1 MRPLPRDSAGTII
14 AGAGIETPV
23 TRFTAGDTESA
34 SVILAFQSG
43 LFSVDGKGNL
53 QSQTVSIRIRQQ
65 PEAGGAWIDV
75 TTLDITAQNRS
86 TFFRQYTWTL
96 PSRGRWLIEVTRMT
110 DEASNTQV
118 SDRTSLAA
126 LQSMRPE
133 PPVNMSKPMA
143 LVAVRIRATYQLN
156 GPLNTLNALVQRYAD
171 AWDGTGWP
179 EMLTRNPA
187 AAYIAA
193 LKGPANPYP
202 VADSEIDY
210 VGLADW
216 AAWCD
221 TKGLKYDAVHDS
233 SGEKLQDM
241 LSAICGA
248 GRATPHHDG
257 LQWGVVIDRPETLVI
272 DHINPRNSAQFTWSR
287 SYFNP
292 PDAFRIQFM
301 DETNDYLQAE
311 RIVPWPGFTGDVTL
325 TEQLELPG
333 KTDPG
338 EIWIEARR
346 RMYELLYRPDAFT
359 AIQDGA
365 ARVSNCADSAVA
377 LQPHRQFV
385 HRRFRKKLLY
395 RLPLCAHHI

>member
-1 MRPLPRDSAGTII
+1 M
-14 AGAGIETPV
+14 
-23 TRFTAGDTESA
+23 
-34 SVILAFQSG
+34 
-43 LFSVDGKGNL
+43 
-53 QSQTVSIRIRQQ
+53 
-65 PEAGGAWIDV
+65 
-75 TTLDITAQNRS
+75 
-86 TFFRQYTWTL
+86 
-96 PSRGRWLIEVTRMT
+96 
-110 DEASNTQV
+110 
-118 SDRTSLAA
+118 
-126 LQSMRPE
+126 
-133 PPVNMSKPMA
+133 
-143 LVAVRIRATYQLN
+143 
-156 GPLNTLNALVQRYAD
+156 
-171 AWDGTGWP
+171 
-179 EMLTRNPA
+179 
-187 AAYIAA
+187 
-193 LKGPANPYP
+193 
-202 VADSEIDY
+202 
-210 VGLADW
+210 
-216 AAWCD
+216 
-221 TKGLKYDAVHDS
+221 
-233 SGEKLQDM
+233 
-241 LSAICGA
+241 
-248 GRATPHHDG
+248 
-257 LQWGVVIDRPETLVI
+257 I